1 MKAAAAAAFA
11 LAALLLRWPIA
22 SHDVEH
28 YPGPDEGEV
37 VENVIEM
44 IRTGDYD
51 HRHPGYPGLHFYLQR
66 ASLVALSATDGRPLV
81 EIPRSEVYLRAR
93 RLTLIAGAATAA
105 VVFLIGGMFLSSRA
119 SGLAAAL
126 TALSPLAFRE
136 SSVVN
141 PDLLLALLVALSLLA
156 ALSLEASPTGGR
168 FLAAGITAGLATA
181 VKYTGAFTLLPCGAA
196 ALLTPGEKRKRA
208 RWMIAGL
215 GAALAVF
222 ALSSPY
228 TFVNW
233 LPSGQGLA
241 RHVGYYQAS
250 GRNAA
255 IDVVTALAGR
265 GLGWPAAI
273 AAAMG
278 AAVAIAQKD
287 RNRMLVLSFPIAY
300 LLLFSFFD
308 RAYPRHA
315 LPLLP
320 GAALLAGAATD
331 RLSGRRFWALA
342 MVLASVPAY
351 GSLSLRARAARS
363 SPAERAQAWALSTL
377 PEKTRILEDQWTPGL
392 PGSRFRVHRMQVEEQ
407 VFVGNFDWVF
417 YSGYPPG
424 IDVTGLREVKRFETE
439 DALGSAITVYQVP
452 DRAALMGTTLA
463 PGKPSVRLGAGELPF
478 FGEGFDPPKP
488 GAYGTERLSR
498 GRASEIFFVLPERG
512 SLSIELSIA
521 AAASAVEL
529 SVELNDQPLGR
540 ISIDG
545 EEPGPKRL
553 EAPGEITRKG
563 LNRLVLRYDAT
574 ERLSRRNREAAV
586 RLYEVALTRR

>member
-1 MKAAAAAAFA
+1 
-11 LAALLLRWPIA
+11 
-22 SHDVEH
+22 
-28 YPGPDEGEV
+28 
-37 VENVIEM
+37 
-44 IRTGDYD
+44 
-51 HRHPGYPGLHFYLQR
+51 
-66 ASLVALSATDGRPLV
+66 
-81 EIPRSEVYLRAR
+81 
-93 RLTLIAGAATAA
+93 
-105 VVFLIGGMFLSSRA
+105 
-119 SGLAAAL
+119 
-126 TALSPLAFRE
+126 
-136 SSVVN
+136 
-141 PDLLLALLVALSLLA
+141 
-156 ALSLEASPTGGR
+156 
-168 FLAAGITAGLATA
+168 
-181 VKYTGAFTLLPCGAA
+181 
-196 ALLTPGEKRKRA
+196 
-208 RWMIAGL
+208 
-215 GAALAVF
+215 
-222 ALSSPY
+222 
-228 TFVNW
+228 
-233 LPSGQGLA
+233 
-241 RHVGYYQAS
+241 
-250 GRNAA
+250 
-255 IDVVTALAGR
+255 
-265 GLGWPAAI
+265 
-273 AAAMG
+273 
-278 AAVAIAQKD
+278 
-287 RNRMLVLSFPIAY
+287 
-300 LLLFSFFD
+300 
-308 RAYPRHA
+308 
-315 LPLLP
+315 
-320 GAALLAGAATD
+320 
-331 RLSGRRFWALA
+331 
-342 MVLASVPAY
+342 
-351 GSLSLRARAARS
+351 
-363 SPAERAQAWALSTL
+363 
-377 PEKTRILEDQWTPGL
+377 
-392 PGSRFRVHRMQVEEQ
+392 MQVEEQ